1 MFQTIL
7 CATGGSASG
16 DRALAFAV
24 RLTDSYDASLRIV
37 HVVEKLPGGFNWHGD
52 EDWAIVRLKA
62 RTAALRRHGFDA
74 SLHVIRAGTGHVA
87 ELLADTAAA
96 VSADVVIVGTG
107 GRSPVCEA
115 TMGSVAQRLLGVARC
130 PVLAVPPASERRDV
144 ASAYSLTG
152 NAAT

>member
-107 GRSPVCEA
+107 G
-115 TMGSVAQRLLGVARC
+115 GSLGVARC